1 MKTAQSAGRILRRT
15 SRRAKA
21 AQEAELRQIKEALY
35 ECSEIIEGL
44 QRLAPESC
52 ACDWDNPGLLA
63 GRSDK
68 EVKKIY
74 IALDA
79 TDQVVEDAVQ
89 WGADMLLTHHPLIF
103 KAIKKV
109 NDGNFIT
116 RRLVKLIQADI
127 SYYAMHTNFDA
138 APGCMADMAAARLGL
153 TECEPLDPMG
163 ELDMDGDV
171 RAIRCGKKRNVRAAR
186 DRSGAGGAGERKHS
200 PSLCPGLRTGIPG
213 KTVSRIAVCP
223 GAGGSTLEEGI
234 RWGAQAFVTGDISH
248 HTGIDAAARG
258 NGRHRRRSLR
268 TGAYVYFLH
277 GRTSKGASGRCR
289 GDSKG
294 GAGWPAVLL

>member
-1 MKTAQSAGRILRRT
+1 MK
-15 SRRAKA
+15 
-21 AQEAELRQIKEALY
+21 
-35 ECSEIIEGL
+35 CSEIIEGL

-127 SYYAMHTNFDA
+127 DLGDTTGQTSYYEEAVTLSESLISQKWATRTTYNNLAILHQK
-138 APGCMADMAAARLGL
+138 LGQ
-153 TECEPLDPMG
+153 LDEAEASLETMKDLYG
-163 ELDMDGDV
+163 EDYNLYKRYAFIELDRQALKENLERDYAQFAAYYEKAMALYDGNNEDAEMALLQTQYAQV
-171 RAIRCGKKRNVRAAR
+171 QE
-186 DRSGAGGAGERKHS
+186 GGWLS
-200 PSLCPGLRTGIPG
+200 
-213 KTVSRIAVCP
+213 
-223 GAGGSTLEEGI
+223 
-234 RWGAQAFVTGDISH
+234 
-248 HTGIDAAARG
+248 
-258 NGRHRRRSLR
+258 
-268 TGAYVYFLH
+268 
-277 GRTSKGASGRCR
+277 
-289 GDSKG
+289 
-294 GAGWPAVLL
+294 